1 MGESRLRELLELTR
15 VRVLLFWREPEA
27 VFWVVVFPLIL
38 AMVLGWAF
46 TERGTAEELVGV
58 DPSVPAAVVERLE
71 QAEGLRVLRLESV
84 EDARARLG
92 RGAIA
97 VWVVQGEAGPGLR
110 LDPERPE
117 SELARLRI
125 EEALGAG
132 PGIPVE
138 TVASRGARYIDWLF
152 PGLLGMNL
160 MGTGIWGIGFAIADM
175 RQKKL
180 LRRFLVTP
188 MRRSSFLGSFILSRG
203 VFLFFELLILVG
215 FALGVLGVPLTGSL
229 AVFALTCLTGTLAFA
244 GLGLLVASRA
254 ATIEGVSGLM
264 NFIML
269 PMWLFSGVFF
279 SYEKFP
285 EAALPLIRLL
295 PLTALN
301 DALRGVMLE
310 GQGMSGV
317 AGELLVLVAW
327 GVLTFLLALR
337 IFRWA

>member
-1 MGESRLRELLELTR
+1 
-15 VRVLLFWREPEA
+15 
-27 VFWVVVFPLIL
+27 
-38 AMVLGWAF
+38 MVLGWAF

-58 DPSVPAAVVERLE
+58 DPSVPESLVERLE
-71 QAEGLRVLRLESV
+71 QAPGLRVVRLDSA
-84 EDARARLG
+84 EDAEARLG

-97 VWVVQGEAGPGLR
+97 VWVVHGEDGAALR

-117 SELARLRI
+117 SELTRLRI
-125 EEALGAG
+125 EEALGEA
-132 PGIPVE
+132 PGLPV
-138 TVASRGARYIDWLF
+138 VSVSSRGARYIDWLF

-215 FALGVLGVPLTGSL
+215 FALGVLGVPLAGSL
-229 AVFALTCLTGTLAFA
+229 ALFALTCLTGTLAFA

-254 ATIEGVSGLM
+254 ATIEGVSGMM

-285 EAALPLIRLL
+285 TAVLPVIRLL

-310 GQGMSGV
+310 GRGIAGV
-317 AGELLVLVAW
+317 ATELVVLLAW
-327 GVLTFLLALR
+327 GVITFLLALR